1 VEGLGAQLRAIC
13 SVWSNLIEAAKK
25 DKKVKFQND
34 ADEAMAFFK
43 AGGEL
48 WKKGDYLRHEF
59 RDRQTGAKGTVAPEF
74 QTVVTKVAELQQLF
88 GPTLY
93 HQNPHRQVNPKQK
106 VPVDPAFLGPQF
118 MDPLLGPIMQQQ
130 LMMQRQMEAVK
141 TSTVAQILEALL
153 NWAAEDNDLKS
164 EARKAIDDA
173 LIKGMG
179 LGYTSLETD
188 AIGGKAVVT
197 EHVDID
203 DFLMDPDA
211 TDRRDILWCGIKCV
225 HPVWEVERTYN
236 LLPGSL
242 KDKASLESHQ
252 AQAEDYDLD
261 ERNKGKSNDLITY
274 YKIWSKCG
282 FGDRLKGASDELAGQ
297 FDAAGDYVY
306 LVICPTVEYPLNLAP
321 ETVLQAA
328 PEELYL
334 LTQWPI
340 PFWMDRT
347 HGWPFAPL
355 AFHWVPG
362 CIWPMSHIK
371 PGLPYLKWLTWAM
384 SWLMGS
390 VAGSCGSITAL
401 LKSLSEETKKE
412 FIEIGRHK
420 LIELESIHGTSIDQ
434 IASVFKREG
443 VDLGVLQAIQLV
455 EEYFERATGL
465 NELAY
470 GMQGAASRSATDISI
485 RSEAA
490 GVRIEDLANTV
501 EDFMS
506 VVARNEA
513 MASRWLLS
521 GQDIAPVVGMEAAM
535 FWDQFI
541 VGPVEDIVRGYS
553 YGVEAGSARRKN
565 KQQKTDAINNSA
577 QILMPILSQWAGM
590 TGQVGPL
597 NAMIAEIC
605 KAQDIEPSQFQLP
618 PPPMPAP
625 PEPGQEQGQDVPP
638 Q

>member
-25 DKKVKFQND
+25 DKKVKFQDD

-141 TSTVAQILEALL
+141 TSTVAQILEAYQ
-153 NWAAEDNDLKS
+153 NWAVKENALKR
-164 EARKAIDDA
+164 EARKWIDDA

-179 LGYTSLETD
+179 VLMTELETD
-188 AIGGKAVVT
+188 PTGAKSVT
-197 EHVDID
+197 SNYVNID

-211 TDRRDILWCGIKCV
+211 TDQKDILWCAVKCV

-252 AQAEDYDLD
+252 AQAENFDADD
-261 ERNKGKSNDLITY
+261 RNKGKSNDLITY
-274 YKIWSKCG
+274 YKVWSKCG
-282 FGDRLKGASDELAGQ
+282 FGDRLKGAADDLAGQ

-321 ETVLQAA
+321 ETILQAA

-334 LTQWPI
+334 LSQWPI

-490 GVRIEDLANTV
+490 GVRIDDLAGTV
-501 EDFMS
+501 EDGMTTVS
-506 VVARNEA
+506 RNEA
-513 MASRWLLS
+513 MAARWLLS

-541 VGPVEDIVRGYS
+541 ASGDVQQVVREYDYS
-553 YGVEAGSARRKN
+553 IEAGSARRQN
-565 KQQKTDAINNSA
+565 KQQKIDAVNQTA
-577 QILMPILSQWAGM
+577 QILLPVLSQWAGM
-590 TGQVGPL
+590 TGQVQPL
-597 NAMIAEIC
+597 NNLISELAKNHDM
-605 KAQDIEPSQFQLP
+605 EPSLFMLP

-625 PEPGQEQGQDVPP
+625 PGQEQGQEGPP